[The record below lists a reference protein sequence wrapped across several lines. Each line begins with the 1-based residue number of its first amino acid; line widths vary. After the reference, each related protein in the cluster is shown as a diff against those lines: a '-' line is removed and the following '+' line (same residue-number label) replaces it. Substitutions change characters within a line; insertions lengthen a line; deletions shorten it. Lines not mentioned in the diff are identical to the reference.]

1 MTPGQ
6 GEYGSA
12 ARSVRAVATGKTAAA
27 GARSEVPLTQN
38 RPRIE
43 RKGMKPPDLLTMM
56 DISAL
61 IPAVQAKLDKLPE
74 GHALDLRTYKRNRS
88 IIILKKD
95 PNHFLFLENGFSRD
109 RLSVSRD
116 KVKKT
121 LKKMLKKEFPR
132 SRKVRVYD
140 LGPWD
145 EEAGEPP
152 KLKTL

>member
-1 MTPGQ
+1 M
-6 GEYGSA
+6 
-12 ARSVRAVATGKTAAA
+12 
-27 GARSEVPLTQN
+27 L
-38 RPRIE
+38 
-43 RKGMKPPDLLTMM
+43 

-61 IPAVQAKLDKLPE
+61 IPAVLAKLDKLPS

-88 IIILKKD
+88 VIILKKD
-95 PNHFLFLENGFSRD
+95 QDSFLFLENGFHQD
-109 RLSVSRD
+109 RFTVPAD

-132 SRKVRVYD
+132 SNKVRVYD

-145 EEAGEPP
+145 EETGEPP